1 METKEIL
8 DNLGELGNYDVECQ
22 QVDSLK
28 AVVSKLSGRGRDFA
42 ESLLKQFETRGMLS
56 DKQMYWVGEL
66 IKQANQPK
74 QAKVADGVDGTRIV
88 DMFVQASARLKR
100 MKIELK
106 ANDQRVVFKRAGEHS
121 KYSGQIMVT
130 DGKQFGEAKF
140 FGVINLEG
148 VFNLGRDCTEEVVE
162 LVKNFAKAPEEVA
175 QQFGRENHVCCFCM
189 RALKDKRSTD
199 VGYGPICAETYGLQW
214 G

>member
-1 METKEIL
+1 MQTNEIL
-8 DNLGELGNYDVECQ
+8 NDLGELGNYDMECRQIEQLKLVE
-22 QVDSLK
+22 
-28 AVVSKLSGRGRDFA
+28 AKLSGRGRDFA
-42 ESLLKQFETRGMLS
+42 QSLIKQFEDRGMLS

-74 QAKVADGVDGTRIV
+74 QAKQVEDLDGSRIV
-88 DMFVQASARLKR
+88 NMFVQASAKLKR

-106 ANDQRVVFKRAGEHS
+106 AGDQRVVFKRAGEHS
-121 KYSGQIMVT
+121 KYNGSIMVT

-140 FGVINLEG
+140 FGVIDLEG
-148 VFNLGRDCTEEVVE
+148 KFNRGRDCTQEVIE
-162 LVKNFAKAPEEVA
+162 LIKNFAQEPEQVA

-199 VGYGPICAETYGLQW
+199 MGYGPICAENYGLQW